1 MIKIIKTKKDIGI
14 IKYLSKFLPFKT
26 LDQIYKALVRSHLDY
41 CDTIYHI
48 PAFNSQINLG
58 VTLNSLMEK
67 VERTQY
73 QAALAI
79 TGTWQG
85 TNRSKLYEELGW
97 ETLSDRRW
105 CRRILHVHKIEKYK
119 TPSYLRDKLPPHRR
133 PLYRFNNSNT
143 FQEIRCK
150 TSRRKNS
157 FFPDATSS
165 WNNIISNFQEITTFA
180 GLKSHLLS
188 LIRPKIKSTFG
199 IHDALGLRYL
209 FQLRVN
215 LSPLGSHKRRHNFSD
230 TPFETCECNLGIE
243 DNRHFLF
250 ECPFYAIQRVTLAV
264 NVIDILQRKNLNH
277 LGNHPELYLYGHPSL
292 DLIDNRLILLSTIKY
307 VKDTKRFLT
316 AVTQD

>member
-1 MIKIIKTKKDIGI
+1 MPTVIEQKHLGLILDSKLSFERHVNEKIIKAKKGIGI

-26 LDQIYKALVRSHLDY
+26 LDQIYKALVRSHQDY

-67 VERTQY
+67 VERTRY

-85 TNRSKLYEELGW
+85 LNRSKLYEELGW

-119 TPSYLRDKLPPHRR
+119 APSYLRDKLPPHRR

-150 TSRRKNS
+150 TSRYKNS
-157 FFPDATSS
+157 FFPDANNS
-165 WNNIISNFQEITTFA
+165 WNNIISNFQEIPTF
-180 GLKSHLLS
+180 L
-188 LIRPKIKSTFG
+188 
-199 IHDALGLRYL
+199 
-209 FQLRVN
+209 
-215 LSPLGSHKRRHNFSD
+215 
-230 TPFETCECNLGIE
+230 
-243 DNRHFLF
+243 
-250 ECPFYAIQRVTLAV
+250 
-264 NVIDILQRKNLNH
+264 
-277 LGNHPELYLYGHPSL
+277 
-292 DLIDNRLILLSTIKY
+292 
-307 VKDTKRFLT
+307 
-316 AVTQD
+316 

>member
-1 MIKIIKTKKDIGI
+1 
-14 IKYLSKFLPFKT
+14 
-26 LDQIYKALVRSHLDY
+26 
-41 CDTIYHI
+41 
-48 PAFNSQINLG
+48 
-58 VTLNSLMEK
+58 MEK

-97 ETLSDRRW
+97 ETVSDRHW

-150 TSRRKNS
+150 TSRYMNS

-165 WNNIISNFQEITTFA
+165 WNNIISNFQEIPTFA

-188 LIRPKIKSTFG
+188 LIRSKIKITFG
-199 IHDALGLRYL
+199 IRDALWTGNYSE
-209 FQLRVN
+209 Q
-215 LSPLGSHKRRHNFSD
+215 S
-230 TPFETCECNLGIE
+230 GI
-243 DNRHFLF
+243 
-250 ECPFYAIQRVTLAV
+250 
-264 NVIDILQRKNLNH
+264 
-277 LGNHPELYLYGHPSL
+277 
-292 DLIDNRLILLSTIKY
+292 
-307 VKDTKRFLT
+307 
-316 AVTQD
+316 

>member
-1 MIKIIKTKKDIGI
+1 MPTVIEQKHLGLILDSKLSFERHVNEKIIEARKGIGI
-14 IKYLSKFLPFKT
+14 IKYLSKFLPIKT

-41 CDTIYHI
+41 CDTIYHT

-58 VTLNSLMEK
+58 VTLNSLIEK

-85 TNRSKLYEELGW
+85 TNRSKLHEELGW

-150 TSRRKNS
+150 TSRYKNS
-157 FFPDATSS
+157 FFPMQLVHGIILSQTSK
-165 WNNIISNFQEITTFA
+165 
-180 GLKSHLLS
+180 KSQLL
-188 LIRPKIKSTFG
+188 
-199 IHDALGLRYL
+199 
-209 FQLRVN
+209 
-215 LSPLGSHKRRHNFSD
+215 
-230 TPFETCECNLGIE
+230 
-243 DNRHFLF
+243 
-250 ECPFYAIQRVTLAV
+250 LA
-264 NVIDILQRKNLNH
+264 
-277 LGNHPELYLYGHPSL
+277 
-292 DLIDNRLILLSTIKY
+292 
-307 VKDTKRFLT
+307 
-316 AVTQD
+316 